1 MERLRNTTMEMKNLS
16 VLETLK
22 EHDRDFKISMIK
34 SNFDTQSRNSLYQS
48 MPTTNRQ
55 VSISKMNKMDQLNP

>member
-1 MERLRNTTMEMKNLS
+1 MEMKNLS